1 MKVNRKLNKYFYN
14 FSIIER
20 SKNFSSFEFEKL
32 RYESYNEVV
41 LYFFESK
48 KIFNCDN
55 ITFYLPKKRLL
66 FSRKKEKNDKI
77 FDYLMNI
84 IERIKYNYEKMF
96 LNEIF
101 NFNLFF
107 NIRKIFRNIL
117 FEIRLYFI

>member
-1 MKVNRKLNKYFYN
+1 
-14 FSIIER
+14 
-20 SKNFSSFEFEKL
+20 
-32 RYESYNEVV
+32 
-41 LYFFESK
+41 
-48 KIFNCDN
+48 
-55 ITFYLPKKRLL
+55 
-66 FSRKKEKNDKI
+66 
-77 FDYLMNI
+77 MNI